1 MLIGF
6 QLDSEVCRGHPWCSL
21 PSGWETSLLAQDR
34 IEITFQVIL
43 RWLLHEMCFMHPV
56 SWNSDGK
63 PVNYREV
70 PSYFTVR
77 DMKFEAGPRT
87 ELGILIQI
95 PACFLSGAS
104 LLAQLVKNLPAMQ
117 ETPV

>member
-1 MLIGF
+1 M
-6 QLDSEVCRGHPWCSL
+6 
-21 PSGWETSLLAQDR
+21 
-34 IEITFQVIL
+34 
-43 RWLLHEMCFMHPV
+43 
-56 SWNSDGK
+56 
-63 PVNYREV
+63 NYREV